1 MKEWLIIGGGIHG
14 TYMANLLVTK
24 FSVPLD
30 RLVILD
36 PHDSPCMQWKIMTC
50 KTGMTYLRSPIYHH
64 VDLDACSLE
73 EFMKSQSDKSWAV
86 AYGKY
91 QRPSL
96 RLFNEHIDHV
106 VEKAGLHECYR
117 VGRALDI
124 TDRGSYLKVDTTTG
138 SLNTRRVLLAISPT
152 EDPRFPAWAAK
163 LKAKNAPIRHVFDD
177 DFYLTSI
184 VPGFSYA
191 VLGKGLSALQ
201 LALYAAKLSPGK
213 THLLSNGRI
222 PIHKFDSDPC
232 WLGPRCL
239 EPFGKEKDLTVRRS
253 IITNN
258 MLNGSVPQE
267 VAMDILQA
275 SAKDQILHVS
285 HDPAVDGQ
293 FLRNGKFELTLSN
306 GEKLVVDRVI
316 LATGFDHTCPG
327 SGWLGDV
334 ITKLRLPLHSDG
346 YPIVDRYL
354 RWHRRIFVTGALGEL
369 EVGPAARNIFGATL
383 AGHRISQLLE
393 HSASST
399 TSTAKD

>member
-24 FSVPLD
+24 FSVPHD
-30 RLVILD
+30 KLVILD

-73 EFMKSQSDKSWAV
+73 DFMEHESEHSWAK
-86 AYGKY
+86 AYGEYK
-91 QRPSL
+91 RPSL
-96 RLFNEHIDHV
+96 RLFNEHIDNV
-106 VEKAGLHECYR
+106 VQKAGLHKCYR
-117 VGRALDI
+117 VGRATDI
-124 TDRGSYLKVDTTTG
+124 TDRRTYLKVDTTTG
-138 SLNTRRVLLAISPT
+138 SINTRRVLLAISPT
-152 EDPRFPAWAAK
+152 ESSRFPEWARK

-177 DFYLTSI
+177 DFVLSSI

-201 LALYAAKLSPGK
+201 LALYAAHLSPGN

-239 EPFGKEKDLTVRRS
+239 EPFGKEKDLSVRRS

-258 MLNGSVPQE
+258 LLNGSVPQE
-267 VAMDILQA
+267 VASDIMQA
-275 SAKDQILHVS
+275 SERDMSLTVS
-285 HDPAVDGQ
+285 YDPAVDGK
-293 FLRNGKFELTLSN
+293 FLRGGKIELTKAN

-316 LATGFDHTCPG
+316 LATGFDHACPG

-334 ITKLRLPLHSDG
+334 ISKMRLPLHSDG

-383 AGHRISQLLE
+383 AGYRISQLLE
-393 HSASST
+393 
-399 TSTAKD
+399 KEREKE

>member
-30 RLVILD
+30 KIVILD
-36 PHDSPCMQWKIMTC
+36 PHDSPCMRWKVMTC

-73 EFMKSQSDKSWAV
+73 EFMADEAVRDWATV
-86 AYGKY
+86 QGEYK
-91 QRPSL
+91 RPSL

-106 VEKAGLHECYR
+106 VKKAGLHECYR
-117 VGRALDI
+117 VGRATGI
-124 TDRGSYLKVDTTTG
+124 TDRRSYLSVKTTSG
-138 SLNTRRVLLAISPT
+138 VINARRVLLAISPT
-152 EDPRFPAWAAK
+152 EDTRYPKWAQL
-163 LKAKNAPIRHVFDD
+163 LKDKNAPIRHVFDN

-191 VLGKGLSALQ
+191 ILGKGLSALQ
-201 LALYAAKLSPGK
+201 LALHAAKLAPGK
-213 THLLSNGRI
+213 TYLLSNGRI

-239 EPFGKEKDLTVRRS
+239 EPFGKEKDMSVRRS

-258 MLNGSVPQE
+258 LLNGSVPKE
-267 VAMDILQA
+267 VATDIIQA
-275 SAKDQILHVS
+275 SSIDQSLFVS
-285 HDPAVDGQ
+285 HDPAVDGIY
-293 FLRNGKFELTLSN
+293 RKDGKFELTLAKS
-306 GEKLVVDRVI
+306 GEKVVVDRVI
-316 LATGFDHTCPG
+316 LGTGFDVGCPG
-327 SGWLGDV
+327 SGWLADV
-334 ITKLRLPLHSDG
+334 IKNMRLPVHSDG

-369 EVGPAARNIFGATL
+369 EIGPAARNIFGATL
-383 AGHRISQLLE
+383 AGYRISQLLE
-393 HSASST
+393 HEQEQ
-399 TSTAKD
+399 KKK